1 MINMAD
7 IAHVRQRIA
16 AIQQQ
21 FGKLQ
26 QVPGTEFGQTLA
38 RAIQTQDAAA
48 KAQAQAPQTA
58 RRQSAGVAPPKQA
71 AALNVGTGMTA
82 VSDLPPAD
90 ADLSAFVQQAAREY
104 NVDPRL
110 VSAVAQ
116 TESGGDQ
123 SAVSPAGAIGVMQ
136 LMPDTAASLGVN
148 PYDEKQNV
156 EGGAK
161 YLREMLDA
169 FGGDVRKAVAAYNAG
184 PAAVKAYGGVPPYRE
199 TQDYVSKV
207 LDLYR

>member
-1 MINMAD
+1 MINMTD

-48 KAQAQAPQTA
+48 KVQAQAPQTA
-58 RRQSAGVAPPKQA
+58 RRQSTGVASPKQA

>member
-1 MINMAD
+1 MINMTD

-26 QVPGTEFGQTLA
+26 QVPGTEFGQTPA

-58 RRQSAGVAPPKQA
+58 RRQSAGVASPKQA

-123 SAVSPAGAIGVMQ
+123 SAVSPAGAIGVVQ

-148 PYDEKQNV
+148 PYDEMQNV
-156 EGGAK
+156 EGCAK
-161 YLREMLDA
+161 CSMPS
-169 FGGDVRKAVAAYNAG
+169 AAMSG
-184 PAAVKAYGGVPPYRE
+184 RPSLPTTPVPQLSRPTAACRPTERHRTMSARSWTYIANI
-199 TQDYVSKV
+199 
-207 LDLYR
+207 

>member
-58 RRQSAGVAPPKQA
+58 RRQSAGVASPKQA
-71 AALNVGTGMTA
+71 VALNVGTGMTA

-184 PAAVKAYGGVPPYRE
+184 PTAVKAYGGVPPYRE

>member
-58 RRQSAGVAPPKQA
+58 RRQSAGAASPKQA

-148 PYDEKQNV
+148 P
-156 EGGAK
+156 
-161 YLREMLDA
+161 
-169 FGGDVRKAVAAYNAG
+169 
-184 PAAVKAYGGVPPYRE
+184 
-199 TQDYVSKV
+199 
-207 LDLYR
+207 

>member
-58 RRQSAGVAPPKQA
+58 RHQSAGAASPKQA

-136 LMPDTAASLGVN
+136 LMPETAAALGVN
-148 PYDEKQNV
+148 PYDEQQNI

-161 YLREMLDA
+161 YLKQMLDS
-169 FGGDVRKAVAAYNAG
+169 FGGDVKKAVAAYNAG
-184 PAAVKAYGGVPPYRE
+184 AQAVRDYQGVPPYRE
-199 TQDYVSKV
+199 TQNYVNKV
-207 LDLYR
+207 LDLYQ

>member
-58 RRQSAGVAPPKQA
+58 RHQSAGAASPKQA

-156 EGGAK
+156 GGGAK

-169 FGGDVRKAVAAYNAG
+169 FGGDVKKAVAAYNAG